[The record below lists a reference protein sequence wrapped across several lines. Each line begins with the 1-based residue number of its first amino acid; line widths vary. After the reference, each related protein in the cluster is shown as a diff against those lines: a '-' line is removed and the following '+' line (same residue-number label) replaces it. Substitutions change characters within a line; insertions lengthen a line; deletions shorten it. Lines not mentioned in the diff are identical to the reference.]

1 MDSTIAEFI
10 PHIIQF
16 ESIEEILN
24 ICKTESKK
32 GFVYERLWDV
42 CIKFG
47 FCDHFQKSDFTHM
60 VGNMNNGNLKP
71 LTTFTHYLTEKVVSG
86 NSSGCSDI
94 SLFNNTN
101 DAFTFITSK
110 YPKSKD
116 ENTKQK
122 SVAYYE
128 VQNIISVIDANKHIY
143 PNFKIFLLVP
153 DKKSVLEKVK
163 NANKSSN
170 YITKYMTEENILDK
184 NDLNKCFLRFKAD
197 IIKHMKASKNGKI
210 NYDEIYLS
218 PKCSLS
224 LRFHQEL
231 ITQKTSNLIEEGK
244 KTFLWGCKC
253 RSGKTYM
260 IGGLIIKQLEIKQK
274 LNVLII
280 TPAPTETIPQFTDD
294 LFNKFK
300 EFEAFKIHHIDGSK
314 NIEDLVLEKNNIFIM
329 SKQLLQKYI
338 DNSIAKDTK
347 CELLEEIADVVS
359 AKRFSKEK
367 ALSFKKKIIPLLE
380 DKEQYEPLIRAFV
393 DFEET
398 LFKVKPQQVVN
409 KAISVFESVL
419 RSSPPL
425 IKEVKEIDK
434 TIMNIK
440 NLKLDIIGFD
450 ENHFSGTTDLSKSI
464 LDSYSS
470 KNTIKV
476 YLTATYNKPL
486 REWNI
491 PQECQMYWDIED
503 EQICKS
509 ILLDDSNIDKLKDK
523 HGDTSI
529 TSTIKYFSEK
539 GLSLTDMFKSYKNM
553 PDMYLITTMF
563 DSQRYDIIK
572 EKIMSSKY
580 GFCFEVLFALNKQ
593 KTKFQYENEVKI
605 ILRFISG
612 SNKEVDFK
620 HGDKSMFSRILKIC
634 SDKETRTP
642 FTQIWFL
649 PTDNINEI
657 SKCLEQLMKE
667 DNVLKKY
674 NTLCINRKNKDLAKD
689 IKEDITKHEKIAKSE
704 GKEGLI
710 LLAGNM
716 LTLGIT
722 LNMCDVVALM
732 NNTLSSDKVLQ
743 QMYRCMT
750 EGSHKKLGFVV
761 DLNISRVL
769 NTCVNYTIYKND
781 KSTDDK
787 IKYLIENH
795 LINIDV
801 DMMEQK
807 KLNSGAVV
815 SKLMEIW
822 KSDPINSFKSLLR
835 NLDNDYVEFDT
846 STQKLLNKS
855 FTSSLKDDKVDTTVE
870 FKDEDDELQV
880 LPTGKEKVR
889 DDSDK
894 SEKSESGDEEET
906 HEKDEIKISFTKD
919 VLPYVIPLTCIL
931 TIKNANKDFVK
942 MLNDIQENPEL
953 LDIFDDMCLIWW
965 NKKDLIDI
973 IKDIVSK
980 YFDKNSNTYN
990 ISINFKMS
998 LQSLIDSPK
1007 ELLELINEC
1016 LKPKEIEKK
1025 ENGEVFTPIKLV
1037 NDMLDKL
1044 PIEVWKNKNLKW
1056 LDPCCGMGNFPIVV
1070 YLRLME
1076 GLKDEI
1082 KDMKERKKHILENML
1097 YMSELNKKNV
1107 LVCKQIF
1114 DINNELKLNIYEG
1127 DSLKV
1132 DYNKVFKIKQFDII
1146 IGNPPYNASGTKAS
1160 GNTIWQ
1166 LFVNNSIKLLK
1177 PDGYICFVHP
1187 NGWRKPNTERGKL
1200 YGLFDMMTKDN
1211 TILYLEI
1218 HDSKDGMKQFSC
1230 GTRYDWYI
1238 LQKKKNEN
1246 HKTKIIDQNNVLYE
1260 INLIKYNWL
1269 ANCELELIDKLIANE
1284 NEEKCKI
1291 IISKNN
1297 YETRKKWIS
1306 KIETKEFKY
1315 PVVHSTPKN
1324 GHRFIW
1330 SNRNDNG
1337 FYGIKKIIFGDSG
1350 IYNPII
1356 DIDGK
1361 YAMSE
1366 HAMAIIIDNIKEG
1379 EILSKVLCSSIFEK
1393 ILKACLW
1400 SSFAIEWG
1408 MFKDLKKNF
1417 YELLENEQ
1425 LQQSYQINEK
1435 ENIKNENVQTEV
1447 IVEEDVKQTSE
1458 IDYSSMKKPELEQLC
1473 RDRKLKGFYGKNK
1486 NVLIEMLSK

>member
-1 MDSTIAEFI
+1 MNNTEEMSFATMKNMNVEEFMK
-10 PHIIQF
+10 HITTF
-16 ESIEEILN
+16 ESVDSILDTCN
-24 ICKTESKK
+24 NQSEK
-32 GFVYERLWDV
+32 GFIYERLWDV

-47 FCDHFQKSDFTHM
+47 FCNHFQKSDFTHM
-60 VGNMNNGNLKP
+60 IGNMNNGNLKP

-94 SLFNNTN
+94 SLFNNADDT
-101 DAFTFITSK
+101 FTFISSK

-116 ENTKQK
+116 DITKQK

-143 PNFKIFLLVP
+143 PNFKICLLVP

-170 YITKYMTEENILDK
+170 YITKYMTEQNILDK

-197 IIKHMKASKNGKI
+197 MLKHMKASKIGKI

-218 PKCSLS
+218 PKCNLC

-231 ITQKTSNLIEEGK
+231 ITQKTSNLIEEGYK
-244 KTFLWGCKC
+244 CFLWGCKC

-260 IGGLIIKQLEIKQK
+260 FGGLIIKQFEIKQK
-274 LNVLII
+274 LNILII
-280 TPAPTETIPQFTDD
+280 TPAPTETAPQFTND

-300 EFEAFKIHHIDGSK
+300 EFEKFKIHHIDVSK
-314 NIEDLVLEKNNIFIM
+314 NIEGLVLSESNIFVM

-338 DNSIAKDTK
+338 D
-347 CELLEEIADVVS
+347 
-359 AKRFSKEK
+359 
-367 ALSFKKKIIPLLE
+367 
-380 DKEQYEPLIRAFV
+380 
-393 DFEET
+393 
-398 LFKVKPQQVVN
+398 
-409 KAISVFESVL
+409 
-419 RSSPPL
+419 
-425 IKEVKEIDK
+425 DK
-434 TIMNIK
+434 TIMKIK

-491 PQECQMYWDIED
+491 PEECQMFWDIED

-509 ILLDDSNIDKLKDK
+509 ILVDESNVDKLKEK

-529 TSTIKYFSEK
+529 TATIKYFTNK
-539 GLSLTDMFKSYKNM
+539 GLSLTDMFKPYENM
-553 PDMYLITTMF
+553 PDLYLITTMF

-572 EKIMSSKY
+572 DKIMGSKY
-580 GFCFEVLFALNKQ
+580 GFCFDVLFALNKQ
-593 KTKFQYENEVKI
+593 KTRFQFENEVKT

-620 HGDKSMFSRILKIC
+620 NGDKSMFSRILKIC

-642 FTQIWFL
+642 FTHIWFL
-649 PTDNINEI
+649 PSDNINEI

-674 NTLCINRKNKDLAKD
+674 NVLCINRKNKDLAKD
-689 IKEDITKHEKIAKSE
+689 IKEDITKQEKIAKAE

-750 EGSHKKLGFVV
+750 EGSQKKFGFVV

-781 KSTDDK
+781 KSTEDK

-807 KLNSGAVV
+807 KLNNDAIV

-846 STQKLLNKS
+846 STQKLINKS
-855 FTSSLKDDKVDTTVE
+855 FTSSLKDDKVNTTIE
-870 FKDEDDELQV
+870 IKDEDDELQQ
-880 LPTGKEKVR
+880 LPSGKEKVR

-894 SEKSESGDEEET
+894 SEKSESGDEEEKP
-906 HEKDEIKISFTKD
+906 EKEEIKISFTKD
-919 VLPYVIPLTCIL
+919 VLPYVIPLTCIW
-931 TIKNANKDFVK
+931 TMKNANKDFVK

-953 LDIFDDMCLIWW
+953 LDMFDDMCLIWW
-965 NKKDLIDI
+965 NKKDLINI
-973 IKDIVSK
+973 IKNIVSK

-998 LQSLIDSPK
+998 LQSLLDNPK

-1016 LKPKEIEKK
+1016 LKPKVIEKK
-1025 ENGEVFTPIKLV
+1025 KFGEVFTPMRFI
-1037 NDMLDKL
+1037 NEDMLGDLEAYYK
-1044 PIEVWKNKNLKW
+1044 ETYNKNIFEDETLKW
-1056 LDPCCGMGNFPIVV
+1056 GDTTTGMGNFAIAI
-1070 YLRLME
+1070 YYKLMD
-1076 GLKDEI
+1076 GLKNKIPDD
-1082 KDMKERKKHILENML
+1082 KDRKKHILEKML
-1097 YMSELNKKNV
+1097 FMAEFNKKNCFIV
-1107 LVCKQIF
+1107 KQIF
-1114 DINNELKLNIYEG
+1114 NINNEFKLNLYEG
-1127 DSLKV
+1127 DSLQLDIQKEFGIT
-1132 DYNKVFKIKQFDII
+1132 KFDIV
-1146 IGNPPYNASGTKAS
+1146 IGNPPYNEELKSTGAKALYNKFVEYYIEKCDILCYVIPSRWFSGGKGLDSFRKNMLKRTDIVYINHFDDACKIF
-1160 GNTIWQ
+1160 GNTVSIEGG
-1166 LFVNNSIKLLK
+1166 VNYFLK
-1177 PDGYICFVHP
+1177 D
-1187 NGWRKPNTERGKL
+1187 
-1200 YGLFDMMTKDN
+1200 
-1211 TILYLEI
+1211 
-1218 HDSKDGMKQFSC
+1218 
-1230 GTRYDWYI
+1230 
-1238 LQKKKNEN
+1238 
-1246 HKTKIIDQNNVLYE
+1246 
-1260 INLIKYNWL
+1260 IKYKGDCNL
-1269 ANCELELIDKLIANE
+1269 NGSITKLSKYDVFVDGKFHAIIDKLVMFESIITLYLGRYFGIESNDKRLKDEKTKDTIKCYVSQQKGFEKNIDKKEIKKEYNFWKVITARANGGKGCFGNTFIGNLDE
-1284 NEEKCKI
+1284 IHTGSYISFKVSNEDEAKSLLSYMKCRLPNLILALRKNSQD
-1291 IISKNN
+1291 IS
-1297 YETRKKWIS
+1297 ESTCKWIPLPPLN
-1306 KIETKEFKY
+1306 KEWTDDELYKHF
-1315 PVVHSTPKN
+1315 N
-1324 GHRFIW
+1324 
-1330 SNRNDNG
+1330 
-1337 FYGIKKIIFGDSG
+1337 
-1350 IYNPII
+1350 
-1356 DIDGK
+1356 
-1361 YAMSE
+1361 
-1366 HAMAIIIDNIKEG
+1366 
-1379 EILSKVLCSSIFEK
+1379 
-1393 ILKACLW
+1393 
-1400 SSFAIEWG
+1400 
-1408 MFKDLKKNF
+1408 
-1417 YELLENEQ
+1417 LLEEDIK
-1425 LQQSYQINEK
+1425 LINDT
-1435 ENIKNENVQTEV
+1435 NIVGYKS
-1447 IVEEDVKQTSE
+1447 IVKQTEGSVE
-1458 IDYSSMKKPELEQLC
+1458 TPEPKPKRVSKKKIQVHEPFVVVESVIEQHIEPKIKPKRVLKIKAKVEKVAEPIIQPPEP
-1473 RDRKLKGFYGKNK
+1473 
-1486 NVLIEMLSK
+1486 VVV

>member
-1 MDSTIAEFI
+1 MNNTEEMSFATMKNMNVEEFMK
-10 PHIIQF
+10 HITTF
-16 ESIEEILN
+16 ESVDSILDTCN
-24 ICKTESKK
+24 NQSEK
-32 GFVYERLWDV
+32 GFIYERLWDV

-47 FCDHFQKSDFTHM
+47 FCNHFQKSDFTHM
-60 VGNMNNGNLKP
+60 IGNMNNGNLKP

-94 SLFNNTN
+94 SLFNNADDT
-101 DAFTFITSK
+101 FTFISSK

-116 ENTKQK
+116 DITKQK

-143 PNFKIFLLVP
+143 PNFKICLLVP

-163 NANKSSN
+163 KANKSSN
-170 YITKYMTEENILDK
+170 YITKYMTEQNILDK

-197 IIKHMKASKNGKI
+197 MLKHMKASKIGKI

-218 PKCSLS
+218 PKCNLC

-231 ITQKTSNLIEEGK
+231 ITQKTSNLIEEGYK
-244 KTFLWGCKC
+244 CFLWGCKC

-260 IGGLIIKQLEIKQK
+260 FGGLIINQFEIKQK

-280 TPAPTETIPQFTDD
+280 TPAPTETAPQFTDD

-300 EFEAFKIHHIDGSK
+300 EFESFKIHHIDGSK
-314 NIEDLVLEKNNIFIM
+314 MIESLVLGDSNIFVM

-338 DNSIAKDTK
+338 D
-347 CELLEEIADVVS
+347 
-359 AKRFSKEK
+359 
-367 ALSFKKKIIPLLE
+367 
-380 DKEQYEPLIRAFV
+380 
-393 DFEET
+393 
-398 LFKVKPQQVVN
+398 
-409 KAISVFESVL
+409 
-419 RSSPPL
+419 
-425 IKEVKEIDK
+425 DK
-434 TIMNIK
+434 TIMKIK

-491 PQECQMYWDIED
+491 PEECQMYWDIED

-509 ILLDDSNIDKLKDK
+509 ILVDESNVDKLKEK

-529 TSTIKYFSEK
+529 TATIKYFTNK
-539 GLSLTDMFKSYKNM
+539 GLSLADMFKPYENM
-553 PDMYLITTMF
+553 PVLYLITTMF

-572 EKIMSSKY
+572 DKIMGSKY
-580 GFCFEVLFALNKQ
+580 GFCFDVLFALNKQ
-593 KTKFQYENEVKI
+593 KTKFQFENEVKT

-612 SNKEVDFK
+612 SNKEVDFRN
-620 HGDKSMFSRILKIC
+620 GDKSMFSRILKIC

-649 PTDNINEI
+649 PSDNINEI
-657 SKCLEQLMKE
+657 SKCLEQLIKE

-674 NTLCINRKNKDLAKD
+674 NVLCINRKNKDLAKD
-689 IKEDITKHEKIAKSE
+689 IKEDITKQEKIAKAE

-750 EGSHKKLGFVV
+750 EGSQKKFGFVV

-781 KSTDDK
+781 KSTEDK

-807 KLNSGAVV
+807 KLNSDAIV
-815 SKLMEIW
+815 SKLMKIW

-846 STQKLLNKS
+846 STQKMINKS
-855 FTSSLKDDKVDTTVE
+855 FTSSLKDNNVNTTIE
-870 FKDEDDELQV
+870 IKDEDDELQQ
-880 LPTGKEKVR
+880 LPSGKEKVR

-894 SEKSESGDEEET
+894 SEKSDSGDEEEKP
-906 HEKDEIKISFTKD
+906 EKKEIKISFTKD

-953 LDIFDDMCLIWW
+953 LNMFDDMCLIWW
-965 NKKDLIDI
+965 NKKDLINI
-973 IKDIVSK
+973 IKNIVSK

-998 LQSLIDSPK
+998 LQSLIDNPK

-1016 LKPKEIEKK
+1016 LKPKVIEKK
-1025 ENGEVFTPIKLV
+1025 KFGEVFTPMSFIN
-1037 NDMLDKL
+1037 NDMLGDLEAYYK
-1044 PIEVWKNKNLKW
+1044 ETYNKNIFEDENLKW
-1056 LDPCCGMGNFPIVV
+1056 GDTTTGMGNFAIAI
-1070 YLRLME
+1070 YYKLMD
-1076 GLKDEI
+1076 GLKNKIQDE
-1082 KDMKERKKHILENML
+1082 EYRKKHILEKML
-1097 YMSELNKKNV
+1097 FMAEYNKKNCFIV
-1107 LVCKQIF
+1107 KQIF
-1114 DINNELKLNIYEG
+1114 NINNEFKLNLYEG
-1127 DSLKV
+1127 DSLQL
-1132 DYNKVFKIKQFDII
+1132 DIRKVFGITKFDIV
-1146 IGNPPYNASGTKAS
+1146 IGNPPYNEELKSTGAKALYNKFVEYYIDKCDILCYVIPSRWFSGGKGLDSFRKNMLKRTDIVYINHFDDACKIF
-1160 GNTIWQ
+1160 GNTVDIKGGVNYF
-1166 LFVNNSIKLLK
+1166 LKDTNYKGDCRLNGSITKLNKYDVFV
-1177 PDGYICFVHP
+1177 DGKFHAI
-1187 NGWRKPNTERGKL
+1187 
-1200 YGLFDMMTKDN
+1200 
-1211 TILYLEI
+1211 
-1218 HDSKDGMKQFSC
+1218 
-1230 GTRYDWYI
+1230 
-1238 LQKKKNEN
+1238 
-1246 HKTKIIDQNNVLYE
+1246 
-1260 INLIKYNWL
+1260 
-1269 ANCELELIDKLIANE
+1269 IDKLAMFESIITLYKSQDYHKIQTNDKRLMSE
-1284 NEEKCKI
+1284 NTKDTIKCYVSSQKGFEKYIDKKEI
-1291 IISKNN
+1291 KTDISKYKVITPDGAFTANSGFGN
-1297 YETRKKWIS
+1297 TFIGIPNEVHCKTYISFEIDTYDEAKSLLSYMKCRLPNFMLSIRKNSQHTSASTCKWIPLPPLN
-1306 KIETKEFKY
+1306 KEWTDEEVYQHFK
-1315 PVVHSTPKN
+1315 
-1324 GHRFIW
+1324 
-1330 SNRNDNG
+1330 
-1337 FYGIKKIIFGDSG
+1337 
-1350 IYNPII
+1350 
-1356 DIDGK
+1356 
-1361 YAMSE
+1361 
-1366 HAMAIIIDNIKEG
+1366 
-1379 EILSKVLCSSIFEK
+1379 LS
-1393 ILKACLW
+1393 
-1400 SSFAIEWG
+1400 
-1408 MFKDLKKNF
+1408 
-1417 YELLENEQ
+1417 
-1425 LQQSYQINEK
+1425 
-1435 ENIKNENVQTEV
+1435 
-1447 IVEEDVKQTSE
+1447 EEDIKLINDTNIVGYKNMVKQTDGGVSTPE
-1458 IDYSSMKKPELEQLC
+1458 FKPKRVIKKKIHIQEPVVVRL
-1473 RDRKLKGFYGKNK
+1473 
-1486 NVLIEMLSK
+1486 

>member
-1 MDSTIAEFI
+1 MNNTEEMSFATMKNMNVEEFMK
-10 PHIIQF
+10 HITTF
-16 ESIEEILN
+16 ESVDSILDTCN
-24 ICKTESKK
+24 NQSEK
-32 GFVYERLWDV
+32 GFIYERLWDV

-47 FCDHFQKSDFTHM
+47 FCYHFQKSDFTHM
-60 VGNMNNGNLKP
+60 IGNMNNGNLKP

-94 SLFNNTN
+94 SLFNNADDT
-101 DAFTFITSK
+101 FTFISSK
-110 YPKSKD
+110 YPKSKND
-116 ENTKQK
+116 ITKQK

-143 PNFKIFLLVP
+143 PNFKICLLVP

-170 YITKYMTEENILDK
+170 YITKYMTEQNILDK

-197 IIKHMKASKNGKI
+197 MLKHMKASKIGKI

-218 PKCSLS
+218 HKCNLC

-231 ITQKTSNLIEEGK
+231 ITQKTSNLIEEGYK
-244 KTFLWGCKC
+244 CFLWGCKC

-260 IGGLIIKQLEIKQK
+260 FGGLIINQFEIKQK

-280 TPAPTETIPQFTDD
+280 TPAPTETAPQFTDD

-300 EFEAFKIHHIDGSK
+300 EFESFKIHHIDGSK
-314 NIEDLVLEKNNIFIM
+314 MIESLVLGDSNIFVM

-338 DNSIAKDTK
+338 D
-347 CELLEEIADVVS
+347 
-359 AKRFSKEK
+359 
-367 ALSFKKKIIPLLE
+367 
-380 DKEQYEPLIRAFV
+380 
-393 DFEET
+393 
-398 LFKVKPQQVVN
+398 
-409 KAISVFESVL
+409 
-419 RSSPPL
+419 
-425 IKEVKEIDK
+425 DK
-434 TIMNIK
+434 TIMKIK

-491 PQECQMYWDIED
+491 PEECQMYWDIED

-509 ILLDDSNIDKLKDK
+509 ILVDESNVDKLKEK

-529 TSTIKYFSEK
+529 TATIKYFTNK
-539 GLSLTDMFKSYKNM
+539 GLSLTDMFKPYENM
-553 PDMYLITTMF
+553 PDLYLITTMF

-572 EKIMSSKY
+572 DKIMGSKY
-580 GFCFEVLFALNKQ
+580 GFCFDVLFALNKQ
-593 KTKFQYENEVKI
+593 KTKFQFENEVKT

-612 SNKEVDFK
+612 SNKEVDFRN
-620 HGDKSMFSRILKIC
+620 GDKSMFSRILKIC

-649 PTDNINEI
+649 PSDNINEI
-657 SKCLEQLMKE
+657 SKCLEQLIKE

-674 NTLCINRKNKDLAKD
+674 NVLCINRKNKDLAKD
-689 IKEDITKHEKIAKSE
+689 IKEDITKQEKIAKAE

-750 EGSHKKLGFVV
+750 EGSQKKFGFVV

-781 KSTDDK
+781 KSTEDK

-807 KLNSGAVV
+807 KLNSDAIV
-815 SKLMEIW
+815 SKLMKIW

-846 STQKLLNKS
+846 PTQKMINKY
-855 FTSSLKDDKVDTTVE
+855 FTSSLKDNNVNTKIE
-870 FKDEDDELQV
+870 IKDEDDELQQ
-880 LPTGKEKVR
+880 LPSGKEKVR

-894 SEKSESGDEEET
+894 SEKSESGDEEEKP
-906 HEKDEIKISFTKD
+906 EKEEIKISFTKD

-953 LDIFDDMCLIWW
+953 LNMFDDMCLIWW
-965 NKKDLIDI
+965 NKKDLINI
-973 IKDIVSK
+973 IKNIVSK

-998 LQSLIDSPK
+998 LQSLIDNPK

-1016 LKPKEIEKK
+1016 LKPKVIEKK
-1025 ENGEVFTPIKLV
+1025 KFGEVFTPMSFIN
-1037 NDMLDKL
+1037 NDMLGDLEAYYK
-1044 PIEVWKNKNLKW
+1044 ETYNKNIFEDETLKW
-1056 LDPCCGMGNFPIVV
+1056 GDTTTGMGNFAIAI
-1070 YLRLME
+1070 YYKLMD
-1076 GLKDEI
+1076 GLKNKIQDEE
-1082 KDMKERKKHILENML
+1082 DRKKHILEKML
-1097 YMSELNKKNV
+1097 FMAEFNKKNCFIV
-1107 LVCKQIF
+1107 KQIF
-1114 DINNELKLNIYEG
+1114 NINNEFKLNLYEG
-1127 DSLKV
+1127 DSLQLDIRKEFGIT
-1132 DYNKVFKIKQFDII
+1132 KFDIV
-1146 IGNPPYNASGTKAS
+1146 IGNPPYNEELKSTGAKALYNKFVEYYIDKCDILCYVIPSRWFSGGKRLDSFRKNMLKRTDIVYINHFDDACKIF
-1160 GNTIWQ
+1160 GNTVDIKGG
-1166 LFVNNSIKLLK
+1166 VNYFLKDTNYKGDCKLNGSITKLNK
-1177 PDGYICFVHP
+1177 YDVFIDGKFHAI
-1187 NGWRKPNTERGKL
+1187 
-1200 YGLFDMMTKDN
+1200 
-1211 TILYLEI
+1211 
-1218 HDSKDGMKQFSC
+1218 
-1230 GTRYDWYI
+1230 
-1238 LQKKKNEN
+1238 
-1246 HKTKIIDQNNVLYE
+1246 
-1260 INLIKYNWL
+1260 
-1269 ANCELELIDKLIANE
+1269 IDKLAMFESITTLYLGRYFGIESNDKRLKDDKTKDTVKCYVSQQKGFEKNIDKKEINKEYNFWKVITARAAHEHKSGFGNTFIGNLDE
-1284 NEEKCKI
+1284 IHTGSYISFKLSNEEEAKSLLSYMKCRLPNLMLSLRKNSQD
-1291 IISKNN
+1291 IS
-1297 YETRKKWIS
+1297 ESTCKWIPLPPLNKEWTDDEVYQHFKLSEEDIKLINDTNIVGYKSIVKQSEGSVETPEPKQKRVS
-1306 KIETKEFKY
+1306 KKKIQPPE
-1315 PVVHSTPKN
+1315 PVVVKEVKPK
-1324 GHRFIW
+1324 
-1330 SNRNDNG
+1330 
-1337 FYGIKKIIFGDSG
+1337 K
-1350 IYNPII
+1350 
-1356 DIDGK
+1356 
-1361 YAMSE
+1361 
-1366 HAMAIIIDNIKEG
+1366 
-1379 EILSKVLCSSIFEK
+1379 
-1393 ILKACLW
+1393 
-1400 SSFAIEWG
+1400 
-1408 MFKDLKKNF
+1408 
-1417 YELLENEQ
+1417 
-1425 LQQSYQINEK
+1425 
-1435 ENIKNENVQTEV
+1435 
-1447 IVEEDVKQTSE
+1447 
-1458 IDYSSMKKPELEQLC
+1458 
-1473 RDRKLKGFYGKNK
+1473 
-1486 NVLIEMLSK
+1486 

>member
-1 MDSTIAEFI
+1 MNNTEEMSFATMKNMNVEEFMKYI
-10 PHIIQF
+10 TTF
-16 ESIEEILN
+16 ESVDSILDT
-24 ICKTESKK
+24 CKNQSEK
-32 GFVYERLWDV
+32 GIIYERLWDV

-47 FCDHFQKSDFTHM
+47 FCNHFQKSDFTHM
-60 VGNMNNGNLKP
+60 IGNMNNGNLKP
-71 LTTFTHYLTEKVVSG
+71 LITFTHYLTEKVVSG

-94 SLFNNTN
+94 SLFNNADDTY
-101 DAFTFITSK
+101 TFISSK

-116 ENTKQK
+116 DITKQK

-143 PNFKIFLLVP
+143 PNFKICLLVP

-170 YITKYMTEENILDK
+170 YITKYMTEQNILDK

-197 IIKHMKASKNGKI
+197 MLKHMKASKIGKI

-218 PKCSLS
+218 PKCNLC

-231 ITQKTSNLIEEGK
+231 ITQKTSNLIEEGYK
-244 KTFLWGCKC
+244 YFLWGCKC

-260 IGGLIIKQLEIKQK
+260 FGGLIIKQFEIKQK

-280 TPAPTETIPQFTDD
+280 TPAPTETAPQFTDD

-300 EFEAFKIHHIDGSK
+300 EFEKFKIHHIDGSK
-314 NIEDLVLEKNNIFIM
+314 NIEGLVLSESNIFVM

-338 DNSIAKDTK
+338 D
-347 CELLEEIADVVS
+347 
-359 AKRFSKEK
+359 
-367 ALSFKKKIIPLLE
+367 
-380 DKEQYEPLIRAFV
+380 
-393 DFEET
+393 
-398 LFKVKPQQVVN
+398 
-409 KAISVFESVL
+409 
-419 RSSPPL
+419 
-425 IKEVKEIDK
+425 DK
-434 TIMNIK
+434 TIMKIK

-486 REWNI
+486 HEWNI
-491 PQECQMYWDIED
+491 PEECQMYWDIED

-509 ILLDDSNIDKLKDK
+509 ILVDESNVDKLKEK

-529 TSTIKYFSEK
+529 TATIKYFTDK
-539 GLSLTDMFKSYKNM
+539 GLSLTDMFKPYENM
-553 PDMYLITTMF
+553 PDLYLITTMF

-572 EKIMSSKY
+572 DKIMGSKY
-580 GFCFEVLFALNKQ
+580 GFCFDVLFALNKQ
-593 KTKFQYENEVKI
+593 KTKFQFENEVKT

-620 HGDKSMFSRILKIC
+620 NGDKSMFSRILKIC

-649 PTDNINEI
+649 PSDDINEI

-674 NTLCINRKNKDLAKD
+674 NVLCINRKNKDLAKD
-689 IKEDITKHEKIAKSE
+689 IKEDITKQEKIAKAE

-750 EGSHKKLGFVV
+750 EGSQKKFGFVV
-761 DLNISRVL
+761 DLNISRIL

-781 KSTDDK
+781 KSTEDK

-807 KLNSGAVV
+807 KLNSDAIV

-846 STQKLLNKS
+846 STQKMINKS
-855 FTSSLKDDKVDTTVE
+855 FTSSLKDDKVNTTIE
-870 FKDEDDELQV
+870 IKDEDDEPQE
-880 LPTGKEKVR
+880 LPSGKEKVR

-894 SEKSESGDEEET
+894 SEKSESGDEEEKPK
-906 HEKDEIKISFTKD
+906 KDEIKISFTKD

-931 TIKNANKDFVK
+931 TIKNTNKDFVK

-953 LDIFDDMCLIWW
+953 LDMFDDMCLIWW
-965 NKKDLIDI
+965 NKKDLINI
-973 IKDIVSK
+973 IKNIVSK

-1016 LKPKEIEKK
+1016 LKPKKIEKK
-1025 ENGEVFTPIKLV
+1025 KFGEVFTPMSFIN
-1037 NDMLDKL
+1037 NDMLGDL
-1044 PIEVWKNKNLKW
+1044 EVYYKEKYNKNIFEEENLKW
-1056 LDPCCGMGNFPIVV
+1056 GDTTAGMGNFPIAI
-1070 YLRLME
+1070 YYKLME
-1076 GLKDEI
+1076 GLKNKIPNE
-1082 KDMKERKKHILENML
+1082 KDRKKHILENML
-1097 YMSELNKKNV
+1097 FMAEYNKKNCFIV
-1107 LVCKQIF
+1107 KQIF
-1114 DINNELKLNIYEG
+1114 NMNNEFKINLYEG
-1127 DSLKV
+1127 DSLQLDIQKEFGIS
-1132 DYNKVFKIKQFDII
+1132 KFDIV
-1146 IGNPPYNASGTKAS
+1146 IGNPPYNEETNKRGELPPLYHK
-1160 GNTIWQ
+1160 
-1166 LFVNNSIKLLK
+1166 FVDYYIEKCNLL
-1177 PDGYICFVHP
+1177 CFVIP
-1187 NGWRKPNTERGKL
+1187 SRWFSGGKGLDGFRKNMLERTDIV
-1200 YGLFDMMTKDN
+1200 Y
-1211 TILYLEI
+1211 
-1218 HDSKDGMKQFSC
+1218 MK
-1230 GTRYDWYI
+1230 
-1238 LQKKKNEN
+1238 
-1246 HKTKIIDQNNVLYE
+1246 HIDD
-1260 INLIKYNWL
+1260 
-1269 ANCELELIDKLIANE
+1269 A
-1284 NEEKCKI
+1284 CKI
-1291 IISKNN
+1291 FGNSVEIKGGVNYFLKDSRHNGNCNFNGSITKLNN
-1297 YETRKKWIS
+1297 YDVFVDGKYQNIINNLSKQVSLTTLYMGRYF
-1306 KIETKEFKY
+1306 KIETN
-1315 PVVHSTPKN
+1315 SSLLNDDKN
-1324 GHRFIW
+1324 G
-1330 SNRNDNG
+1330 
-1337 FYGIKKIIFGDSG
+1337 IKCFVSKQKGLTKFVDINKITQDYKYWKIITPTGSHKAYSGFGD
-1350 IYNPII
+1350 IYILN
-1356 DIDGK
+1356 D
-1361 YAMSE
+1361 
-1366 HAMAIIIDNIKEG
+1366 KE
-1379 EILSKVLCSSIFEK
+1379 IHTTSYVQFKVN
-1393 ILKACLW
+1393 
-1400 SSFAIEWG
+1400 G
-1408 MFKDLKKNF
+1408 
-1417 YELLENEQ
+1417 ENEAKSLASYMRCRLPNFMLSLRKNSQ
-1425 LQQSYQINEK
+1425 LICESTCKWIPLPPLNKEWTDDEVYKHFKLSEDDIKLINDT
-1435 ENIKNENVQTEV
+1435 NIVGYKN
-1447 IVEEDVKQTSE
+1447 IVKQTEGSVE
-1458 IDYSSMKKPELEQLC
+1458 THETKPKRVNKKKIQ
-1473 RDRKLKGFYGKNK
+1473 
-1486 NVLIEMLSK
+1486 VQ

>member
-1 MDSTIAEFI
+1 MNNTEEMSFATMKNMNVEEFMK
-10 PHIIQF
+10 HITTF
-16 ESIEEILN
+16 ESVDSILDT
-24 ICKTESKK
+24 CKNQSEK
-32 GFVYERLWDV
+32 GFIYERLWDV

-47 FCDHFQKSDFTHM
+47 FCNHFQKSDFTHM
-60 VGNMNNGNLKP
+60 IGNMNNGNLKP
-71 LTTFTHYLTEKVVSG
+71 LTTFKHYLTEKVVSG

-94 SLFNNTN
+94 SLFNNADDT
-101 DAFTFITSK
+101 FTFISSK

-116 ENTKQK
+116 DITKQK

-143 PNFKIFLLVP
+143 PNFKICLLVP

-170 YITKYMTEENILDK
+170 YITKYMTEQNILDK

-197 IIKHMKASKNGKI
+197 MLKHMKASKNGKI

-218 PKCSLS
+218 PKCNLC

-231 ITQKTSNLIEEGK
+231 ITQKTSNLIEEGYK
-244 KTFLWGCKC
+244 CFLWGCKC

-260 IGGLIIKQLEIKQK
+260 FGGLIIKQFEIKQK

-280 TPAPTETIPQFTDD
+280 TPAPTETAPQFTDD

-314 NIEDLVLEKNNIFIM
+314 NIEGLVLGESNIFVM

-338 DNSIAKDTK
+338 D
-347 CELLEEIADVVS
+347 
-359 AKRFSKEK
+359 
-367 ALSFKKKIIPLLE
+367 
-380 DKEQYEPLIRAFV
+380 
-393 DFEET
+393 
-398 LFKVKPQQVVN
+398 
-409 KAISVFESVL
+409 
-419 RSSPPL
+419 
-425 IKEVKEIDK
+425 DK
-434 TIMNIK
+434 TIMKIK

-491 PQECQMYWDIED
+491 PEECQMYWDIED

-509 ILLDDSNIDKLKDK
+509 ILVDVSNVDKLKEK

-529 TSTIKYFSEK
+529 TATIKYFTDK
-539 GLSLTDMFKSYKNM
+539 GLSLIDMFKPYENM
-553 PDMYLITTMF
+553 PDLYLITTMF

-572 EKIMSSKY
+572 DKIMGSKY
-580 GFCFEVLFALNKQ
+580 GFCFDVLFALNKQ
-593 KTKFQYENEVKI
+593 KTKFQFENEVKT

-612 SNKEVDFK
+612 SNKEIDFK
-620 HGDKSMFSRILKIC
+620 NGDKSMFSRILKIC

-649 PTDNINEI
+649 PSDNINDI

-674 NTLCINRKNKDLAKD
+674 NVLCINRKNKDLAKD
-689 IKEDITKHEKIAKSE
+689 IKEDITKQEKIAKAE

-750 EGSHKKLGFVV
+750 EGSQKKFGFVV

-781 KSTDDK
+781 KSTEDK

-807 KLNSGAVV
+807 KLNSDAIV

-846 STQKLLNKS
+846 STQKMINKS
-855 FTSSLKDDKVDTTVE
+855 FTSSLKDDKVNTTIE
-870 FKDEDDELQV
+870 IKDEDDELQE
-880 LPTGKEKVR
+880 LPSGKEKVR

-894 SEKSESGDEEET
+894 SEKSESGDEEEKP
-906 HEKDEIKISFTKD
+906 EKEVIKISFTKD

-953 LDIFDDMCLIWW
+953 LDMFDDMCLIWW
-965 NKKDLIDI
+965 NKKDLINI
-973 IKDIVSK
+973 IKNIVSK

-1016 LKPKEIEKK
+1016 LKPKQIEKK
-1025 ENGEVFTPIKLV
+1025 KFGEVFTPMSFIN
-1037 NDMLDKL
+1037 NDMLGDLEAYYK
-1044 PIEVWKNKNLKW
+1044 EKYNKNIFEDETLKW
-1056 LDPCCGMGNFPIVV
+1056 GDTTTGMGNFPIAI
-1070 YLRLME
+1070 YYKLMH
-1076 GLKDEI
+1076 GLKKKIPNE
-1082 KDMKERKKHILENML
+1082 KDRKKHILEKML
-1097 YMSELNKKNV
+1097 FMAEYNKKNCFIV
-1107 LVCKQIF
+1107 KQIF
-1114 DINNELKLNIYEG
+1114 NMNNEFKLNLYEG
-1127 DSLKV
+1127 DSLQLDIQKEFGIA
-1132 DYNKVFKIKQFDII
+1132 KFDIV
-1146 IGNPPYNASGTKAS
+1146 IGNPPYNEELKSTGAKALY
-1160 GNTIWQ
+1160 NK
-1166 LFVNNSIKLLK
+1166 FVEYYIEKCNLL
-1177 PDGYICFVHP
+1177 CFVMPSRWFSGGKGLDSFRKNMLERTDIVYIKHFDDASTIFGNSVEIKGGVNYFLKDTHH
-1187 NGWRKPNTERGKL
+1187 NGDCKFNGSITKLNKYDVFVDGK
-1200 YGLFDMMTKDN
+1200 F
-1211 TILYLEI
+1211 
-1218 HDSKDGMKQFSC
+1218 H
-1230 GTRYDWYI
+1230 
-1238 LQKKKNEN
+1238 
-1246 HKTKIIDQNNVLYE
+1246 
-1260 INLIKYNWL
+1260 
-1269 ANCELELIDKLIANE
+1269 ALIDKIIKFESIIKLYLGRHFGIESNDKRLKSEKAKNTIKCYVSQQKGFEKYIDIKDIKKVYNFWKVITAEASTANYECFSNTFIGNIDEVHTGSYISFKVSNE
-1284 NEEKCKI
+1284 NEAKSLLGYMKCRLPNFMLSLRK
-1291 IISKNN
+1291 SSQHNN
-1297 YETRKKWIS
+1297 EDVCKWIPLPPLNKEWTDEEVYKHF
-1306 KIETKEFKY
+1306 KISEDE
-1315 PVVHSTPKN
+1315 
-1324 GHRFIW
+1324 
-1330 SNRNDNG
+1330 
-1337 FYGIKKIIFGDSG
+1337 IK
-1350 IYNPII
+1350 
-1356 DIDGK
+1356 
-1361 YAMSE
+1361 
-1366 HAMAIIIDNIKEG
+1366 
-1379 EILSKVLCSSIFEK
+1379 L
-1393 ILKACLW
+1393 
-1400 SSFAIEWG
+1400 
-1408 MFKDLKKNF
+1408 
-1417 YELLENEQ
+1417 
-1425 LQQSYQINEK
+1425 INET
-1435 ENIKNENVQTEV
+1435 NIIGYKN
-1447 IVEEDVKQTSE
+1447 IVKQTEGSVE
-1458 IDYSSMKKPELEQLC
+1458 TPEPKPKRVSKKKIQVQEPVVVEAVIEQPIEPKIKPKRVLKIKAKVEKVAEPIIQPPETVVVEEVKPKKIVKK
-1473 RDRKLKGFYGKNK
+1473 KLK
-1486 NVLIEMLSK
+1486 LIEV

>member
-1 MDSTIAEFI
+1 MSFVTMKNMNVEDFIKHIATLESVDS
-10 PHIIQF
+10 
-16 ESIEEILN
+16 ILDT
-24 ICKTESKK
+24 CKNQSEK
-32 GFVYERLWDV
+32 GFIYERLWDV

-47 FCDHFQKSDFTHM
+47 FCNHFPKSDFTHM
-60 VGNMNNGNLKP
+60 IGNMNNGNLKP
-71 LTTFTHYLTEKVVSG
+71 ITTFTHYLNEKVVSG

-94 SLFNNTN
+94 SLFNNAEDT
-101 DAFTFITSK
+101 FTFISSK

-116 ENTKQK
+116 DITKQK

-143 PNFKIFLLVP
+143 PNFKICLLVP

-170 YITKYMTEENILDK
+170 YITKYMTEQNILDK

-197 IIKHMKASKNGKI
+197 MLKHMKASKNGKI

-218 PKCSLS
+218 PKCNLC

-231 ITQKTSNLIEEGK
+231 ITQKTSNLIEEGYK
-244 KTFLWGCKC
+244 CFLWGCKC

-260 IGGLIIKQLEIKQK
+260 FGGLIIKQFEIKQK

-280 TPAPTETIPQFTDD
+280 TPAPTETAPQFTDD

-314 NIEDLVLEKNNIFIM
+314 NIESLVLSESNIFVI

-338 DNSIAKDTK
+338 D
-347 CELLEEIADVVS
+347 
-359 AKRFSKEK
+359 
-367 ALSFKKKIIPLLE
+367 
-380 DKEQYEPLIRAFV
+380 
-393 DFEET
+393 
-398 LFKVKPQQVVN
+398 
-409 KAISVFESVL
+409 
-419 RSSPPL
+419 
-425 IKEVKEIDK
+425 DK
-434 TIMNIK
+434 TIMKIK

-450 ENHFSGTTDLSKSI
+450 ENHFSGTTNLSKSI

-491 PQECQMYWDIED
+491 PEECQMYWDIED

-509 ILLDDSNIDKLKDK
+509 IMVDETNVEKLKEK

-529 TSTIKYFSEK
+529 TATIKYFTDK
-539 GLSLTDMFKSYKNM
+539 GLSLTDMFNPYENM
-553 PDMYLITTMF
+553 PDLYLITTIF

-572 EKIMSSKY
+572 DKIMGSKY
-580 GFCFEVLFALNKQ
+580 GFCFDVLFALNKQ
-593 KTKFQYENEVKI
+593 KTKFQFENEVKT

-620 HGDKSMFSRILKIC
+620 NGDKSMFSRILKIC
-634 SDKETRTP
+634 SDKETRKP

-649 PTDNINEI
+649 PSDNINEI

-674 NTLCINRKNKDLAKD
+674 NVLCINRKNKELAKD
-689 IKEDITKHEKIAKSE
+689 IKEDITKQEKVAKAE

-722 LNMCDVVALM
+722 LNMCDIVALM
-732 NNTLSSDKVLQ
+732 NNALSSDKVLQ

-750 EGSHKKLGFVV
+750 EGSHKKFGFVV
-761 DLNISRVL
+761 DLNISRVI

-781 KSTDDK
+781 KSTEDK

-807 KLNSGAVV
+807 KLNSCAIV

-846 STQKLLNKS
+846 STQKMINKS
-855 FTSSLKDDKVDTTVE
+855 FTSSLKDDKLHTMIE
-870 FKDEDDELQV
+870 IKDEYDELQEI
-880 LPTGKEKVR
+880 PSGKEKVR

-894 SEKSESGDEEET
+894 SEKSESGDEEEKP
-906 HEKDEIKISFTKD
+906 EKEDIKISFTKD
-919 VLPYVIPLTCIL
+919 VLPYAIPLACIL

-953 LDIFDDMCLIWW
+953 LDMFDDMCLIWW
-965 NKKDLIDI
+965 NKKDLINI
-973 IKDIVSK
+973 IKNIVSK

-1025 ENGEVFTPIKLV
+1025 KYGEVFTPMSFIN
-1037 NDMLDKL
+1037 NDMLGDLEAYYK
-1044 PIEVWKNKNLKW
+1044 KKYNKNIFEDETLKW
-1056 LDPCCGMGNFPIVV
+1056 GDTTAGMGNFPVAI
-1070 YLRLME
+1070 YYKLMD
-1076 GLKDEI
+1076 GLNKKIPNEKD
-1082 KDMKERKKHILENML
+1082 RKKHILEKML
-1097 YMSELNKKNV
+1097 FMAEYNKKN
-1107 LVCKQIF
+1107 CFIIKQIF
-1114 DINNELKLNIYEG
+1114 NINNEFKLNLYEG
-1127 DSLKV
+1127 DSLLL
-1132 DYNKVFKIKQFDII
+1132 DIQKEFGI
-1146 IGNPPYNASGTKAS
+1146 EKFNIAIGNPPYNEELKSSGATALYNK
-1160 GNTIWQ
+1160 
-1166 LFVNNSIKLLK
+1166 FVEYYIKKCDLL
-1177 PDGYICFVHP
+1177 CFVIPSRWFSGGKGLDSFRKNMLERTDIVYIKHFDDASKIFGSSVDIKGGVNYFLKDTNY
-1187 NGWRKPNTERGKL
+1187 NGDCMYNGS
-1200 YGLFDMMTKDN
+1200 MTKLNKYDVFV
-1211 TILYLEI
+1211 
-1218 HDSKDGMKQFSC
+1218 DG
-1230 GTRYDWYI
+1230 
-1238 LQKKKNEN
+1238 
-1246 HKTKIIDQNNVLYE
+1246 
-1260 INLIKYNWL
+1260 KYHN
-1269 ANCELELIDKLIANE
+1269 LIDKLAKLESITTLYKSQDYHKIQTNDKRFKSEKKNDAIKCYVSSQKGFEKYIDKSEIKTDISKYKIVTPDGAFTANSGFGNTFIGNPNEVHCKTYISFEIDTE
-1284 NEEKCKI
+1284 NEAKSLLSYMKCRLPNFML
-1291 IISKNN
+1291 SLRKNSQH
-1297 YETRKKWIS
+1297 TCSSTCKWIPLPPLN
-1306 KIETKEFKY
+1306 KE
-1315 PVVHSTPKN
+1315 
-1324 GHRFIW
+1324 W
-1330 SNRNDNG
+1330 NDEEVYKHFN
-1337 FYGIKKIIFGDSG
+1337 
-1350 IYNPII
+1350 
-1356 DIDGK
+1356 
-1361 YAMSE
+1361 
-1366 HAMAIIIDNIKEG
+1366 
-1379 EILSKVLCSSIFEK
+1379 
-1393 ILKACLW
+1393 
-1400 SSFAIEWG
+1400 
-1408 MFKDLKKNF
+1408 
-1417 YELLENEQ
+1417 LLEDDIK
-1425 LQQSYQINEK
+1425 LINDT
-1435 ENIKNENVQTEV
+1435 NIIGYKN
-1447 IVEEDVKQTSE
+1447 IVKQTEGSVE
-1458 IDYSSMKKPELEQLC
+1458 THEHKPKRVSKKKIQVQDPDVVEAVIEQPIEPKIKP
-1473 RDRKLKGFYGKNK
+1473 KL
-1486 NVLIEMLSK
+1486 VLKIKAKVEKSL